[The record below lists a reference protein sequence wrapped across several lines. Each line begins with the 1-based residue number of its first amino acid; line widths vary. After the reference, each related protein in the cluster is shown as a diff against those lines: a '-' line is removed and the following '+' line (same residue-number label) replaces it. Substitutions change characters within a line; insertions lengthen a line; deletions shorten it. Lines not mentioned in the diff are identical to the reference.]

1 MMIAARNEKM
11 SVSKATSTLIGLI
24 LQMPP
29 QEIMDTL
36 ALVERKGAGRK
47 ATHAV
52 ESLTDVVF
60 VVNDRLFKGMARMI
74 NADEMIIQT
83 GETFQ
88 VGDKLTLSF
97 EHPVEGR
104 QVKTTG
110 IIARPT
116 PEGIRVHVHHDAIGD
131 PEKPF

>member
-1 MMIAARNEKM
+1 MIAARNEKM

-29 QEIMDTL
+29 QDIMDTL
-36 ALVERKGAGRK
+36 AFVERKRAGRK
-47 ATHAV
+47 AVPGA
-52 ESLTDVVF
+52 EPLTDVVF

-83 GETFQ
+83 GETFH

-104 QVKTTG
+104 QIKTTG

-116 PEGIRVHVHHDAIGD
+116 PEGIRVNVHHDSIAD
-131 PEKPF
+131 PEKPS